1 MLVLVVAGIVHWAT
15 HDPHSTMLKQNWAL
29 RPGSAIETARALFYG
44 VCVAFLG
51 VTGNCMTGRL
61 ECWAPYDLDTTFA
74 GFECTPSYIE
84 VIRAKDYS
92 AILRNL
98 IIVSA
103 LFNTVLCLLACALFP
118 VSTIVSGANVLSAL
132 GSLAGGRWLQ
142 ILVLIDAVSVLLGG
156 VMTGIVTT
164 IQLLDRMAQ

>member
-61 ECWAPYDLDTTFA
+61 GCYDFNTTFA

-103 LFNTVLCLLACALFP
+103 VFNTVLCLLACALFP